1 MAWAAALGDRAVHA
15 PRCDTSILPPASPS
29 KLAGGTRMTK
39 QKQPVCG
46 GMKVRTYEVLLRA
59 VEEGVANGWR
69 RAHKHT
75 DTPDEEAVK
84 DQIINAVL
92 SEVGEWFDFNDEKAL
107 LF

>member
-1 MAWAAALGDRAVHA
+1 
-15 PRCDTSILPPASPS
+15 
-29 KLAGGTRMTK
+29 MTK